1 MISSV
6 SLPRALR
13 PAPDSFQ
20 AFLVDGAEFT
30 KEEEYPIIPIHFISK
45 EIPKRVVPFNKAITC
60 HHNLQ
65 DTFISFY
72 APDQTFERVRRN
84 PARYVRF
91 FKNTAGIIG
100 LDFSVHSDM
109 PIVKQK
115 AQMNDN
121 LSLTYFFGSQGIP
134 VIPNVRCGVDDL
146 TPEFL
151 SAIPK
156 HSYIAIGTH
165 GFIKEKWQQY
175 DWYCFREEIIPYLS
189 PRGIIVYGSL
199 RNSMFEVFKKQVPFY
214 FYEPWICQRRKRGS
228 RNVF

>member
-72 APDQTFERVRRN
+72 APDQTFERVRRT

-121 LSLTYFFGSQGIP
+121 LSLTYFFWESGYTCYS
-134 VIPNVRCGVDDL
+134 
-146 TPEFL
+146 
-151 SAIPK
+151 
-156 HSYIAIGTH
+156 
-165 GFIKEKWQQY
+165 
-175 DWYCFREEIIPYLS
+175 
-189 PRGIIVYGSL
+189 
-199 RNSMFEVFKKQVPFY
+199 
-214 FYEPWICQRRKRGS
+214 
-228 RNVF
+228 